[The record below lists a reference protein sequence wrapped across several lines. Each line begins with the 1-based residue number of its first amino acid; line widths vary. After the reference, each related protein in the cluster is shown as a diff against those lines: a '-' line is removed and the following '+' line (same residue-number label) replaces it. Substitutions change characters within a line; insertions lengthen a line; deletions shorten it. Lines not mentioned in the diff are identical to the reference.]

1 MKKANNSLKDK
12 LKVDMDRIKEQKEL
26 IVSADKTDNH
36 YLIQAEDYR
45 RLMRENITKDYRRAP
60 MDSVNRINMEAA
72 NIARN
77 LEIDDRV
84 EALELKSSFLTV
96 KDHKADW
103 PARVSCRLINPTKS
117 NIGNISKSI
126 LDRVNNSLRSKLEIN
141 QWKST
146 NDVLKWFNG
155 LEDKKSLRFVKYD
168 VEQYYPIIKK
178 SLLSA

>member
-1 MKKANNSLKDK
+1 MKKANNSLQDK

-36 YLIQAEDYR
+36 YLIQTEDYR

-84 EALELKSSFLTV
+84 EVLALKSSFLTV
-96 KDHKADW
+96 QDHKADW

-126 LDRVNNSLRSKLEIN
+126 EMMD
-141 QWKST
+141 
-146 NDVLKWFNG
+146 
-155 LEDKKSLRFVKYD
+155 
-168 VEQYYPIIKK
+168 
-178 SLLSA
+178 